1 MGEGYLTWMKRAES
15 ALFGAMVHLD
25 GIMIWHFNGK
35 AITKKLQTCLI
46 PFLYCD
52 EWIQLSPI
60 ISAHTSSMRSLI
72 SSLNCQSS

>member
-46 PFLYCD
+46 PSFIVMSGFNYP
-52 EWIQLSPI
+52 Q
-60 ISAHTSSMRSLI
+60 
-72 SSLNCQSS
+72 